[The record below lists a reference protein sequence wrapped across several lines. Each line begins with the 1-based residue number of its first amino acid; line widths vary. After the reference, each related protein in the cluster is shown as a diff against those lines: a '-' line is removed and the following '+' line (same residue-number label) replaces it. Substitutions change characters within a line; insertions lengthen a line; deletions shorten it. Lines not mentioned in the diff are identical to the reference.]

1 MYNLVIF
8 GPPGAGKGTQSD
20 KIIEKYQ
27 LKHIS
32 TGDMFREHIKNKTE
46 LGLEVQS
53 ILDNGILV
61 PDEITIRMLE
71 AEMAVHTEVTGFIL
85 DGFPRTV
92 PQAEA
97 LDRFLES
104 KGQKVN
110 LVLEL
115 SVSQSEIEK
124 RIEERAKTSGRADDS
139 QEKLIKRI
147 DEYFTKTIHVLPY
160 YEAQGKSVKVAGIG
174 EIDTIFGEICKVI
187 DQSRL

>member
-20 KIIEKYQ
+20 KIIAKYQ

-32 TGDMFREHIKNKTE
+32 TGDMFREHIKNQTE
-46 LGLEVQS
+46 LGKEVQS

-61 PDEITIRMLE
+61 PDALTIRMLE
-71 AEMAVHTEVTGFIL
+71 SEMNKHQEVRGFIL

-104 KGQKVN
+104 KNQKVN

-115 SVSQSEIEK
+115 VVSQDEIK
-124 RIEERAKTSGRADDS
+124 NRIEERAKTSGRADDS

-160 YEAQGKSVKVAGIG
+160 YEEQNKVAKVNGIG
-174 EIDTIFGEICKVI
+174 EIEDIFGGICKEI
-187 DQSRL
+187 DLGL

>member
-20 KIIEKYQ
+20 KIIAKYQ

-32 TGDMFREHIKNKTE
+32 TGDMFRTHIANKTE
-46 LGLEVQS
+46 LGREVQGL
-53 ILDNGILV
+53 LDNGILV

-71 AEMAVHTEVTGFIL
+71 NEMSQHTDVKGFIL

-97 LDRFLES
+97 LDKFLES

-115 SVSQSEIEK
+115 VVSQSEIEQ
-124 RIEERAKTSGRADDS
+124 RIAERAKVSGRADDNA
-139 QEKLIKRI
+139 EKLIKRI
-147 DEYFTKTIHVLPY
+147 DEYFTKTVHVLPY
-160 YEAQGKSVKVAGIG
+160 YETQGKVSKVNGIG
-174 EIDTIFGEICKVI
+174 EIEVIFGDITKAI
-187 DQSRL
+187 DSSL

>member
-32 TGDMFREHIKNKTE
+32 TGDMFRAHIANKTD
-46 LGLEVQS
+46 LGKEVQS
-53 ILDNGILV
+53 IMDNGVLV

-71 AEMAVHTEVTGFIL
+71 SEMSQHTDVKGFIL

-92 PQAEA
+92 AQAAA
-97 LDRFLES
+97 LDRFLAS
-104 KGQKVN
+104 KSQKVN

-115 SVSQSEIEK
+115 VVSQGEIEH
-124 RIEERAKTSGRADDS
+124 RIAERGKISGRADDS
-139 QEKLIKRI
+139 ADKLIKRI

-160 YEAQGKSVKVAGIG
+160 YEAQNKVAKVNGIG
-174 EIDTIFGEICKVI
+174 DIEVIFRDITKAI
-187 DQSRL
+187 DQSL